1 MARVTCVGLVG
12 QAVMAV
18 GLGMALA
25 LPAWAED
32 PPPDP
37 AIAAAMSLC
46 DKEVGTPLSGVPGV
60 PEIYFD
66 DLRTRFDLMG
76 RNAAFFDPLIKACT
90 MASTAKNAHPR
101 FTYQL
106 ARLYYLDGLFS
117 KDVSSLAAYAAIRTF
132 ADKGWPDAQAMLAK
146 TVVFRGPK
154 RMGLTPAQLSAIRIG
169 LRSAALAGHVDA
181 MLLYAG
187 AIAIPKSTLAEAH
200 DPIEA
205 ARILALLGTGAP
217 DKRPNKS
224 DYVASKRFEAVLL
237 RARLVTNNPAFSEAD
252 KLSAFETFKRLAEG
266 GDNEAK
272 LSFATSL
279 EKGRSTAADPV
290 QARAIFTE
298 LAAQPNEGPTR
309 FVAYTALASLARM
322 MIEGRGGAADA
333 VQARARLEKALAEKP
348 LNATELSTI
357 LAGLLMDGA
366 QVAREPRNAMALLE
380 KNLYDPA
387 TLLLLARLLEES
399 RFSTTK
405 ANDILERLVVAAKD
419 SNGREPAMA
428 LGRLAAAGI
437 HPFATSRDIIT
448 VLAPFA
454 KDDLDARLLLVRV
467 TMRNLGSSS
476 FKLFLDP
483 SSPYDVGS
491 IPAVIEEGIKA
502 GKPAALVIRALMLRE
517 GDLVPQDDR
526 AATKALIEAAKSND
540 PEALTLLGKAYDEG
554 LGVKRDQKAAAA
566 AWRAAARQRYLPA
579 REAIASGAIFG
590 GSIPLREAL
599 IETIGLYS
607 NGEGFRFDSSSLLPS
622 SAKLAGV
629 FSGGRMMGADVD
641 QIADV
646 LLDGLRYAPAGLDDE
661 RLVPLAKAQTDE
673 VRVAIEKRLKAEG
686 FYTGET
692 DGFFD
697 PPVRDAVRAY
707 VKAKGP
713 LLSPYE

>member
-1 MARVTCVGLVG
+1 
-12 QAVMAV
+12 
-18 GLGMALA
+18 
-25 LPAWAED
+25 
-32 PPPDP
+32 
-37 AIAAAMSLC
+37 
-46 DKEVGTPLSGVPGV
+46 
-60 PEIYFD
+60 
-66 DLRTRFDLMG
+66 
-76 RNAAFFDPLIKACT
+76 
-90 MASTAKNAHPR
+90 
-101 FTYQL
+101 
-106 ARLYYLDGLFS
+106 
-117 KDVSSLAAYAAIRTF
+117 
-132 ADKGWPDAQAMLAK
+132 
-146 TVVFRGPK
+146 
-154 RMGLTPAQLSAIRIG
+154 MGLTPAQLSAIRAD

-181 MLLYAG
+181 MLLYAS
-187 AIAIPKSTLAEAH
+187 AIAIPKSSLAEAQ
-200 DPIEA
+200 DPVEA
-205 ARILALLGTGAP
+205 ARILAVLGTGAV
-217 DKRPNKS
+217 DKRPDSS

-237 RARLVTNNPAFSEAD
+237 RARLMTNNPAFSEAD
-252 KLSAFETFKRLAEG
+252 KLAAFETFKRLAEA

-279 EKGRSTAADPV
+279 EKGRSTDPDPV
-290 QARAIFTE
+290 RARAIFTE
-298 LAAQPNEGPTR
+298 LAALPSERPTR
-309 FVAYTALASLARM
+309 YVANTAIASLARM
-322 MIEGRGGAADA
+322 MIEGRGGPADP
-333 VQARARLEKALAEKP
+333 VQARALLEKALAEKP
-348 LNATELSTI
+348 LNAPELSTS
-357 LAGLLMDGA
+357 LATLLMDGA
-366 QVAREPRNAMALLE
+366 QVAREPRKAMALLE
-380 KNLYDPA
+380 QSLYGREA
-387 TLLLLARLLEES
+387 LLLMARLLEAS
-399 RFSTTK
+399 RFSTPK
-405 ANDILERLVVAAKD
+405 ANDLLERLVAAAKGSD
-419 SNGREPAMA
+419 GREPAMA

-437 HPFATSRDIIT
+437 HPFATSTDVIT

-483 SSPYDVGS
+483 SSPYDAGS

-566 AWRAAARQRYLPA
+566 AWRAAARQNHLEA

-590 GSIPLREAL
+590 GSIPIREAL

-607 NGEGFRFDSSSLLPS
+607 NGEGFRFDSSMIPS

-661 RLVPLAKAQTDE
+661 RLVPLAKAQTDD

-686 FYTGET
+686 FYAGET